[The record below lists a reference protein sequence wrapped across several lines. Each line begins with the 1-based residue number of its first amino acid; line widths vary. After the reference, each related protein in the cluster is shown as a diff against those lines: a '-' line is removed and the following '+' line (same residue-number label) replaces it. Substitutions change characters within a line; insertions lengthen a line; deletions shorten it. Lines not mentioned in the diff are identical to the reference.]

1 MGNHRHGRHHG
12 SRHLSA
18 VPTNTS
24 GSLHADAP
32 QLGKFDTSFAPPLE
46 PGADEMKSLQ
56 AFVGGFDELMHLDA
70 EPLPNEEFD
79 WSTVEPQ
86 DETFVALVLML
97 VDECCDQMLDN
108 EYRTIA
114 RRMLARIAARDPRVL
129 RRSENTDRFAAGLVW
144 LAGRGSG
151 GFARRGSRP
160 KSGQLWRWF
169 GVTDC
174 SDRGRS
180 LRAAADLF
188 PDADLADYTF
198 SDELALGDAGLL
210 HSRFRKSLV
219 IQRDTRLDITAE
231 REQRSPVVAFD
242 GNRLVVAVEQI
253 AVLGAAKSLPVD
265 GERLG
270 ICILLGTEL
279 DKAKCYDLSIP
290 DAHKLIY
297 CLQAALDDPPPR
309 REP

>member
-1 MGNHRHGRHHG
+1 
-12 SRHLSA
+12 LSA
-18 VPTNTS
+18 VPTNAS
-24 GSLHADAP
+24 AESHADAP
-32 QLGKFDTSFAPPLE
+32 QLAKSGTSFAPPLE

-56 AFVGGFDELMHLDA
+56 AFVGGFDALMRLDA

-79 WSTVEPQ
+79 WSSVEPQ
-86 DETFVALVLML
+86 DATFVALVLML
-97 VDECCDQMLDN
+97 VDECCDQILDN

-114 RRMLARIAARDPRVL
+114 RRILARVAVRDPRVL

-151 GFARRGSRP
+151 GFATRGSRP
-160 KSGQLWRWF
+160 KSAQLWRWF

-180 LRAAADLF
+180 VRAAADLF
-188 PDADLADYTF
+188 PDADLTDYIY
-198 SDELALGDAGLL
+198 SGELALGDAGLL
-210 HSRFRKSLV
+210 HSRYRKSLV
-219 IQRDTRLDITAE
+219 LQRNTRLGVAAE
-231 REQRSPVVAFD
+231 CEQSSPVIALD
-242 GNRLVVAVEQI
+242 GDRLVVAVEPI
-253 AVLGAAKSLPVD
+253 AVLGAAKSLPVN

-270 ICILLGTEL
+270 ICIVLGTEL
-279 DKAKCYDLSIP
+279 DNAKCYDLSIP
-290 DAHKLIY
+290 DAHKLVY